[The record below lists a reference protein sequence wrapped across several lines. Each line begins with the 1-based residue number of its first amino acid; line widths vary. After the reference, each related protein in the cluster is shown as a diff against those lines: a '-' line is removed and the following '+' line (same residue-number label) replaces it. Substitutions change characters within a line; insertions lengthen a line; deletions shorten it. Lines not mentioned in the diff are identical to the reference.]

1 MKLLDVSKTDSFLF
15 IHTDEGDRKIML
27 TWRGIEAIEQKC
39 RLLIG
44 REIRHTTYGSN
55 DPKIW
60 FDNVYAV
67 DESVNSRGSAP
78 SYGREIHS
86 YADLKRKK
94 IPPAQFTEDSFVNQK
109 LIERQNVVI
118 PNPGESYYQKVT
130 KIFGPPGTGKTTCLI
145 EKVRQALSSG
155 FHPSE
160 IGYFSFTNKAT
171 EEAKMRMAKEFPQY
185 DVEQDFSGFRTLHS
199 LAYQS
204 LNSRLKI
211 LTSQQALIFD
221 PDFYVEEF
229 FMREG
234 KASSLVYRAK
244 QIVVDAVSVA
254 RNRCI
259 SFDDYLVSIGP
270 SDRYRLK
277 KWLGYPASKSEELFT
292 VFDIEK
298 LKEYINEYEVYKKS
312 LGVIDYTGILE
323 RSLDNP
329 SGVEGYELVIVDEAQ
344 DLSLLQWKLVK
355 ILLDKCEVAYI
366 AGDDDQAICE
376 SMGADPV
383 QFVSIECDTD
393 SDSCKYSYR
402 VPQKIHQVLFKKGGL
417 LERMNTDFPDRQ
429 KKEWLHKSE
438 SNAEDTQGSVTTL
451 KSTIDLI
458 NEIKAS
464 KGDWLV
470 MAATNSIVADF
481 SDLLRIE
488 KIPHYLS
495 NQQVDIVDPDNVR
508 IRLMTVWGA
517 KGGESDNA
525 ALLTEGFSNKKMLES
540 DLRLVYVAMTR
551 AKKNF
556 YMVK

>member
-27 TWRGIEAIEQKC
+27 SWRGIEAIEQKC

-67 DESVNSRGSAP
+67 DESVNSKGGTP
-78 SYGREIHS
+78 SYGRGIHS

-94 IPPAQFTEDSFVNQK
+94 TPPAQLAEDGFVDQK
-109 LIERQNVVI
+109 LIERQNVVV
-118 PNPGESYYQKVT
+118 PNPGDSYYQKVT

-145 EKVRQALSSG
+145 EKVRQALLSG

-185 DVEQDFSGFRTLHS
+185 DVEQDFPGFRTLHS

-221 PDFYVEEF
+221 PDFYIEEV

-244 QIVVDAVSVA
+244 QIVVDAASVA

-277 KWLGYPASKSEELFT
+277 KWLGYPASKSEDLFT
-292 VFDIEK
+292 FSDIEA
-298 LKEYINEYEVYKKS
+298 LKKYIDEYENYKKS

-329 SGVEGYELVIVDEAQ
+329 SGVESYKLVIVDEAQ

-355 ILLDKCEVAYI
+355 ILLDKCDIAYI

-376 SMGADPV
+376 SMGADPN
-383 QFVSIECDTD
+383 QFVAIECETD
-393 SDSCKYSYR
+393 STSCKYSHR
-402 VPQKIHQVLFKKGGL
+402 VPQKIHQVLFKKGGIL
-417 LERMNTDFPDRQ
+417 DRMNYRFPNRQ
-429 KKEWLHKSE
+429 QKEWLPKSE
-438 SNAEDTQGSVTTL
+438 DDAEDVQGFVTTL
-451 KSTIDLI
+451 KSTIDLL

-470 MAATNSIVADF
+470 MSATNSVIAEF
-481 SDLLRIE
+481 SNLLRLE
-488 KIPHYLS
+488 KIPHFLS
-495 NQQVDIVDPDNVR
+495 NQQVDVVEPDKVR

-525 ALLTEGFSNKKMLES
+525 ALLTEGLSNKKMLES

-551 AKKNF
+551 AKKSF
-556 YMVK
+556 FMVN

>member
-1 MKLLDVSKTDSFLF
+1 
-15 IHTDEGDRKIML
+15 ML

-67 DESVNSRGSAP
+67 DESVNSKGGAP
-78 SYGREIHS
+78 SYGRGIHS

-94 IPPAQFTEDSFVNQK
+94 TPPAQLAKDSFVDQK
-109 LIERQNVVI
+109 IIERQNVVV
-118 PNPGESYYQKVT
+118 PNPGDSYYQKVT

-145 EKVRQALSSG
+145 ERVRQALSSG

-185 DVEQDFSGFRTLHS
+185 DVEQDFPGFRTLHS

-211 LTSQQALIFD
+211 LTPQQALIFD
-221 PDFYVEEF
+221 PDFYIEEV

-244 QIVVDAVSVA
+244 QIVVDAASVA

-277 KWLGYPASKSEELFT
+277 KWLGYPASKSEDLFT
-292 VFDIEK
+292 LSDIEA
-298 LKEYINEYEVYKKS
+298 LKKYIDEYETYKKS

-329 SGVEGYELVIVDEAQ
+329 YGVEGYKLVIVDEAQ

-355 ILLDKCEVAYI
+355 ILLDKCDIAYI

-376 SMGADPV
+376 SMGADPN
-383 QFVSIECDTD
+383 QFVAIECETD
-393 SDSCKYSYR
+393 STSCKYSHR
-402 VPQKIHQVLFKKGGL
+402 VPQKIHQVLFKKGGI
-417 LERMNTDFPDRQ
+417 LERMNYRYPNRQ
-429 KKEWLHKSE
+429 QKEWLPKKVV
-438 SNAEDTQGSVTTL
+438 EDEDKQGCVVLL
-451 KSTIDLI
+451 KSKSDLI
-458 NEIKAS
+458 KEILTS
-464 KGDWLV
+464 QEDWLV
-470 MAATNSIVADF
+470 MSATNSVIAEF
-481 SDLLRIE
+481 SNLLRLE
-488 KIPHYLS
+488 KIPHFLS
-495 NQQVDIVDPDNVR
+495 NQQVDVVEPDKVR

-525 ALLTEGFSNKKMLES
+525 ALLTEGLSNKKMLES

-551 AKKNF
+551 AKKSF
-556 YMVK
+556 FMVN

>member
-1 MKLLDVSKTDSFLF
+1 MKLLGVSKTDSFLF

-44 REIRHTTYGSN
+44 KEIRHTTYGSN

-67 DESVNSRGSAP
+67 DESVNSKGGAP
-78 SYGREIHS
+78 SYGRGIHS

-94 IPPAQFTEDSFVNQK
+94 TLPAQLAKDGFVDQK
-109 LIERQNVVI
+109 LIERQNVVV
-118 PNPGESYYQKVT
+118 PNPGDSYYQKVT

-145 EKVRQALSSG
+145 EKVRQALLSG

-185 DVEQDFSGFRTLHS
+185 DVEQDFPGFRTLHS

-221 PDFYVEEF
+221 PDFYIEEV

-244 QIVVDAVSVA
+244 QIVVDAASVA

-277 KWLGYPASKSEELFT
+277 KWLGYPASK
-292 VFDIEK
+292 
-298 LKEYINEYEVYKKS
+298 
-312 LGVIDYTGILE
+312 
-323 RSLDNP
+323 
-329 SGVEGYELVIVDEAQ
+329 
-344 DLSLLQWKLVK
+344 
-355 ILLDKCEVAYI
+355 
-366 AGDDDQAICE
+366 
-376 SMGADPV
+376 
-383 QFVSIECDTD
+383 
-393 SDSCKYSYR
+393 
-402 VPQKIHQVLFKKGGL
+402 
-417 LERMNTDFPDRQ
+417 
-429 KKEWLHKSE
+429 
-438 SNAEDTQGSVTTL
+438 
-451 KSTIDLI
+451 
-458 NEIKAS
+458 
-464 KGDWLV
+464 
-470 MAATNSIVADF
+470 
-481 SDLLRIE
+481 
-488 KIPHYLS
+488 
-495 NQQVDIVDPDNVR
+495 
-508 IRLMTVWGA
+508 
-517 KGGESDNA
+517 
-525 ALLTEGFSNKKMLES
+525 
-540 DLRLVYVAMTR
+540 
-551 AKKNF
+551 
-556 YMVK
+556 